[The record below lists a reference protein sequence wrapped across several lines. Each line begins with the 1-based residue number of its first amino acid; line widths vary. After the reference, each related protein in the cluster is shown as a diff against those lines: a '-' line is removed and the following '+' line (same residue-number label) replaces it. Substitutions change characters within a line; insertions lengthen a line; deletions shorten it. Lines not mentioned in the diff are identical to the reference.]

1 MGSGKGHR
9 VNAYRAVTCWV
20 PLALWIA
27 FIFVMSSI
35 PDLPG
40 EYRDLPSHSD
50 KVVHFIEYLILAI
63 LLYRGLR
70 SDGAGRVS
78 VVLTALVLIGIG
90 VAGLDELYQSIVPGR
105 DSSAAD
111 LASDIGGV
119 TAGAAIMFYR
129 WKRSL
134 LKG

>member
-1 MGSGKGHR
+1 MN
-9 VNAYRAVTCWV
+9 VNRAVTRWI

-40 EYRDLPSHSD
+40 EYRDLPPHSD
-50 KVVHFIEYLILAI
+50 KVVHFIEYFVLAI
-63 LLYRGLR
+63 LLYRGIR
-70 SDGAGRVS
+70 NDRIERVG
-78 VVLTALVLIGIG
+78 VVLSILVMMGIGI
-90 VAGLDELYQSIVPGR
+90 AGLDELYQSIVPGR

-111 LASDIGGV
+111 LAADIGGV
-119 TAGAAIMFYR
+119 TVGAVIIFFR

>member
-1 MGSGKGHR
+1 M
-9 VNAYRAVTCWV
+9 NTYRAVTRWV

-40 EYRDLPSHSD
+40 EYRDFPPHTD
-50 KVVHFIEYLILAI
+50 KVMHFIEYFVLAI
-63 LLYRGLR
+63 LLYRGIR
-70 SDGAGRVS
+70 NDETGRIS
-78 VVLTALVLIGIG
+78 VELAALVLIGVG

-105 DSSAAD
+105 DSSVAD
-111 LASDIGGV
+111 LASDMGGV
-119 TAGAAIMFYR
+119 VAGALIMFYS

>member
-1 MGSGKGHR
+1 M
-9 VNAYRAVTCWV
+9 NAYRAVTRWV

-40 EYRDLPSHSD
+40 EHRDLPPYSD
-50 KVVHFIEYLILAI
+50 KVAHFIEYFVLAI
-63 LLYRGLR
+63 LLYRGLSNGER
-70 SDGAGRVS
+70 GRGGLM
-78 VVLTALVLIGIG
+78 LTALVLIGVG
-90 VAGLDELYQSIVPGR
+90 VAGLDELYQSMVPGR
-105 DSSAAD
+105 DSSIAD

-119 TAGAAIMFYR
+119 AAGATIMFYR

>member
-1 MGSGKGHR
+1 M
-9 VNAYRAVTCWV
+9 NAYRAVTRWV
-20 PLALWIA
+20 PLGLWIV

-40 EYRDLPSHSD
+40 DYRELPPYSD
-50 KVVHFIEYLILAI
+50 KVVHFVEYLILAI

-70 SDGAGRVS
+70 DEGGRRIGRVM
-78 VVLTALVLIGIG
+78 TALVLIGVGI
-90 VAGLDELYQSIVPGR
+90 AGMDELYQSIVPGR

-111 LASDIGGV
+111 LASDIGGIV
-119 TAGAAIMFYR
+119 AGAGIVYFG

-134 LKG
+134 SRG

>member
-1 MGSGKGHR
+1 M
-9 VNAYRAVTCWV
+9 NAYRAVTRWV

-40 EYRDLPSHSD
+40 EYKDLPPHSD
-50 KVVHFIEYLILAI
+50 KVVHFIEYFVLAI
-63 LLYRGLR
+63 LLYRGIR
-70 SDGAGRVS
+70 NDDRGRISQVMS
-78 VVLTALVLIGIG
+78 ALVLIGIS

-105 DSSAAD
+105 DSSLAD
-111 LASDIGGV
+111 LLSDIGGV
-119 TAGAAIMFYR
+119 AAGAAIMLYR